1 MLSTLWAWLYSLTF
15 GQSPDNIGPLR
26 WMQEY
31 TLHSCSLNTLADYI
45 ELIISEHCSYRCPP
59 TKRED
64 WQWHSIFPQISCL
77 LLNVSSPSSVS
88 LRNILNSN
96 CLTAKTTINVMIYLP
111 KNESKNIFCNPF
123 PSKLSKVYNILRP
136 LKTWSLESHHFAFL
150 TRLNK

>member
-1 MLSTLWAWLYSLTF
+1 MSLAVFTDIWSISWQYWSVTMDARIYIAF
-15 GQSPDNIGPLR
+15 PLPKY
-26 WMQEY
+26 M
-31 TLHSCSLNTLADYI
+31 ADYI

-96 CLTAKTTINVMIYLP
+96 CLTAKTTINVIIYLP